1 MSNSIACA
9 ATPSLPPHVQLIEM
23 GSAYWTS
30 RIVYAAAKLGLTDQL
45 AAGAR
50 SAAELAEP
58 LAVHGP
64 SLHRF
69 MRALASLGLLTE
81 GPAGRF
87 GLTPLGAALRTGA
100 PGSARASVLALAG
113 PIFTRPLDDLIYSIQ
128 TGKTAFEKIHD
139 MPVFD
144 YLKQHHD
151 EASLISEFMVGFH
164 GGEPPTVAAAYDFSK
179 LATIVD
185 VGGATG
191 NMLAAI
197 LERYEGPR
205 GILFDMPHIVT
216 DAPNLLK
223 ARGIDRLVTI
233 ASGDFFKS
241 VPENGDAYILS
252 HIIHD
257 WSEEQCLTILGNCRK
272 AMKPDGRV
280 LIVEM
285 VLPAGDTPH
294 PGKLLD
300 MVMLTMPGGRERTEA
315 EYGSL
320 LAKAG
325 FRLTRVVPTDSAVSV
340 VEAVLS

>member
-1 MSNSIACA
+1 MSASAHA

-30 RIVYAAAKLGLTDQL
+30 RIVYTAAKLGLPDQL
-45 AAGAR
+45 AAGPK
-50 SAAELAEP
+50 SATELAGP
-58 LAVHGP
+58 LSVHGP

-81 GPAGRF
+81 GESGRF
-87 GLTPLGAALRTGA
+87 ALTPLGAALKTGA
-100 PGSARASVLALAG
+100 SGSARASVLALAG
-113 PIFTRPLDDLIYSIQ
+113 PIFTRPLDDLMYSIK
-128 TGKTAFEKIHD
+128 TGKTAFEKIHS

-144 YLKQHHD
+144 YLKEHQD

-179 LATIVD
+179 FETIVD

-197 LERYEGPR
+197 LERHEGPC
-205 GILFDMPHIVT
+205 GVLFDMPHIVT
-216 DAPNLLK
+216 DAPALLK
-223 ARGIDRLVTI
+223 SRGVDRRVTI
-233 ASGDFFKS
+233 TSGDFFKT
-241 VPENGDAYILS
+241 VPAGGDAYILS

-257 WSEEQCLTILGNCRK
+257 WSEEQCLTILGNCRR
-272 AMKPDGRV
+272 AMKPDGSV

-285 VLPAGDTPH
+285 VLPTGDTPH

-300 MVMLTMPGGRERTEA
+300 MVMLTMPGGRERTME

-325 FRLTRVVPTDSAVSV
+325 LRLTRVVPTDSAVSV
-340 VEAVLS
+340 IEAKLT